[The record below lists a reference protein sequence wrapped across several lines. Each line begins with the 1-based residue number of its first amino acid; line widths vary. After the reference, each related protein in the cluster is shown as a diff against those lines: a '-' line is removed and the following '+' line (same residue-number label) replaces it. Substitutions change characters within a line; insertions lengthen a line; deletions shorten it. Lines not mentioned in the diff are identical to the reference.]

1 MNAAFQIICEE
12 SCTKLRLTPAT
23 DNGRSIDVSGLID
36 YLNFNRIEFQLPEIN
51 QVIHTFTEETIITL
65 NDKHSHPIRES
76 VVTEISEDGMTC
88 IGKFTPPS
96 DNGEKMNR
104 AEIFNDLKH
113 RGITYGIDEKAIDLF
128 IAQRNYME
136 EFVIAR
142 GIEPVQGENAYIEYM
157 FNTDLKARPTLLED
171 GSVDFFNLNII
182 NHCNTGDLLARLH
195 REIPGEFGY
204 DVTGKKLKPADI
216 RKMVLKFGRNVDISE
231 DKTEIYAACSGHV
244 SLVEGRVFVSDL
256 MQVENVDPS
265 TGNIE
270 YEGNVQING
279 NVMTNFAVFA
289 KGNVEVRGVVEGA
302 EIVAGGNITIA
313 RGMNGMGRGKLK
325 AGGNV
330 VAQFIENSSVEAQG
344 YVEAGSIMHSTVLA
358 GTEVH
363 VNGKKG
369 FISGGKVSAATLID
383 VRILGSDMGTDTVV
397 EIGVSPTAKRRHRE
411 LGGLIDAN
419 NKTINRAIPILEA
432 ARDKYNSGIRLS
444 EDQKD
449 NIRGLSKVVRDK
461 VSEIKSYTKEL
472 EDLSQIMSDEKNACV
487 SVHDTVYPGTKIVIS
502 DVSKIIKDSMSYC
515 RFIKDRGDV
524 RVIGMN

>member
-1 MNAAFQIICEE
+1 VNAAFQVICEE

-23 DNGRSIDVSGLID
+23 NGGRSLDTGGIID
-36 YLNFNRIEFQLPEIN
+36 YLNFNRIDFQLPELN
-51 QVIHTFTEETIITL
+51 QAIHTLSEEVIITL
-65 NDKHSHPIRES
+65 NYKHSHPIRES
-76 VVTEISEDGMTC
+76 VVTEISEDCMTC

-96 DNGEKMNR
+96 DNGEQMDR
-104 AEIFNDLKH
+104 TEILNDLKH
-113 RGITYGIDEKAIDLF
+113 RGVTYGIDENAIDLF

-142 GIEPVQGENAYIEYM
+142 GTEPVQGENASIEYM

-182 NHCNTGDLLARLH
+182 NHCNKGDLLAKLH
-195 REIPGEFGY
+195 REVPGQFGY

-216 RKMVLKFGRNVDISE
+216 RKLVLKFGRNVEISE

-256 MQVENVDPS
+256 MMVENVDPS

-279 NVMTNFAVFA
+279 NVMTNFSILA

-313 RGMNGMGRGKLK
+313 RGMNGMSRGKLK
-325 AGGNV
+325 AGGNI
-330 VAQFIENSSVEAQG
+330 VAQFIENASCEAQG

-383 VRILGSDMGTDTVV
+383 VKILGSDMGTDTVV
-397 EIGVSPTAKRRHRE
+397 EIGVSPTAKRRYRE
-411 LGGLIDAN
+411 LGSLIEAN

-432 ARDKYNSGIRLS
+432 ARDKNNNGISLS
-444 EDQKD
+444 EDQKE
-449 NIRGLSKVVRDK
+449 NLKGLSKMIREK
-461 VSEIKSYTKEL
+461 VNDIHAYNKEL
-472 EDLSQIMSDEKNACV
+472 EELTQIMSDERNACV
-487 SVHDTVYPGTKIVIS
+487 TVHDTVYPGTKIVIS

-524 RVIGMN
+524 RVVGMN